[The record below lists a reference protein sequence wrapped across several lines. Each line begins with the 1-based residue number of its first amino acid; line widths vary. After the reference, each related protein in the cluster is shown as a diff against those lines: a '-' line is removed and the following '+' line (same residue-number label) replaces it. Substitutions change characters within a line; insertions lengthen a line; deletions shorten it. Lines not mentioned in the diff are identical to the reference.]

1 MTSNHTQHATLATH
15 HACTRCPAQHHARCQ
30 LILQHVAG
38 QLAMDVSHLH
48 HVLDWCVIITN
59 TQFWLG
65 VVLATIT
72 AGIEV

>member
-1 MTSNHTQHATLATH
+1 
-15 HACTRCPAQHHARCQ
+15 
-30 LILQHVAG
+30 
-38 QLAMDVSHLH
+38 MDVSHLH